1 MIPRH
6 FLIGVLVL
14 LAAVL
19 GMSLYVWHMRG
30 RAAANPAASGDT
42 RPVVPPVAGPTER
55 VTLFVAYDDIG
66 VLHAQG
72 AQIPLPSVR
81 QQRAEELLR
90 ALLAL
95 YLDKSSPHPLPEG
108 ADVRSVYLV
117 DPGLAVID
125 INAAFADGHR
135 SGVLSEE
142 LTVAS
147 LIQTLS
153 ANIPGIV
160 KVKILVEGKERETLA
175 GHADLSAF
183 FEVAGINQLTAQSA
197 VDAVGASL
205 LRGRASHGPAQ
216 SEAGISAVSTPPS
229 PRSTVKPP
237 LPTSEEQSVL
247 TPPPAN
253 CARPR

>member
-1 MIPRH
+1 MTLRTVIPRQL
-6 FLIGVLVL
+6 FIGVAVL
-14 LAAVL
+14 LLAVL
-19 GMSLYVWHMRG
+19 GMSVYVWHMRG
-30 RAAANPAASGDT
+30 RAASSPVASTDT
-42 RPVVPPVAGPTER
+42 RPVVPPAAGPTER
-55 VTLFVAYDDIG
+55 VTLFVAYDDVG
-66 VLHAQG
+66 VLHAQS

-95 YLDKSSPHPLPEG
+95 YLDKSSPHPLPPG
-108 ADVRSVYLV
+108 SDIRSVYLV

-153 ANIPGIV
+153 VNIPGILR
-160 KVKILVEGKERETLA
+160 VKILVEGKERETLA

-183 FEVAGINQLTAQSA
+183 FDVSAVNQLTAQLQA
-197 VDAVGASL
+197 
-205 LRGRASHGPAQ
+205 AQ
-216 SEAGISAVSTPPS
+216 
-229 PRSTVKPP
+229 
-237 LPTSEEQSVL
+237 
-247 TPPPAN
+247 
-253 CARPR
+253 

>member
-6 FLIGVLVL
+6 FYIAVSVL
-14 LAAVL
+14 LLAVL
-19 GMSLYVWHMRG
+19 AMGLSAWHMRG
-30 RAAANPAASGDT
+30 RAAASPGVSTDT
-42 RPVVPPVAGPTER
+42 RPVEPPIIGPTER

-66 VLHAQG
+66 VLRAQS
-72 AQIPLPSVR
+72 AQIPMPSVR

-95 YLDKSSPHPLPEG
+95 YLGKSSPHQLPQG
-108 ADVRSVYLV
+108 SDIRSVYLV

-125 INAAFADGHR
+125 VNAALAEGHR

-153 ANIPGIV
+153 ANLPGIL
-160 KVKILVEGKERETLA
+160 KVKILVEGKQRDTLA

-183 FEVAGINQLTAQSA
+183 LDVAGINQLTLQLQS
-197 VDAVGASL
+197 
-205 LRGRASHGPAQ
+205 PQ
-216 SEAGISAVSTPPS
+216 
-229 PRSTVKPP
+229 
-237 LPTSEEQSVL
+237 
-247 TPPPAN
+247 
-253 CARPR
+253 